1 MKLAGGFSAAS
12 QMAIGFFQQ
21 WLLTVAAQGNPL
33 DNVRCQALQIAER
46 TIEVQ
51 KLAVEAG
58 KEGTTCRKALIEILS
73 QHRHDPSTYGVQLTM
88 SGFPIRGVPEAVPRV
103 EIPSPPSHLD
113 RVHWC
118 HTESLSTSDDEEQE
132 TTTALPFLLR
142 RSATMPL
149 PQSTT
154 RSKAALNR
162 QRSLHSPGIIS
173 PRYGL
178 LAAALVSRCEHEVDS
193 RQNHSNAKQTSPSSL
208 FFLT

>member
-1 MKLAGGFSAAS
+1 LILGLKSRFDLVLSLAPLPAMFCITSAGES
-12 QMAIGFFQQ
+12 DNSPKQPYQQ
-21 WLLTVAAQGNPL
+21 P
-33 DNVRCQALQIAER
+33 
-46 TIEVQ
+46 
-51 KLAVEAG
+51 
-58 KEGTTCRKALIEILS
+58 
-73 QHRHDPSTYGVQLTM
+73 Y
-88 SGFPIRGVPEAVPRV
+88 
-103 EIPSPPSHLD
+103 PSPH
-113 RVHWC
+113 RC